1 MHVKDAISSSNRRQW
16 LSAAACA
23 AWTWPAL
30 ARDDPTRPWP
40 GGRTTPPLQLPG
52 VDGTAWSLA
61 AARGS
66 PVLLNFWASWCEP
79 CRAEMPSLQRLAAQH
94 KAQGL
99 QVMAINFREGEAA
112 VRRFM
117 TTTALSLPV
126 LYDRDGAAAKAF
138 GVRTFPSTVAIDRRG
153 QARFV
158 VVGEVDWAS
167 PAVQRWLAALL

>member
-1 MHVKDAISSSNRRQW
+1 
-16 LSAAACA
+16 
-23 AWTWPAL
+23 
-30 ARDDPTRPWP
+30 
-40 GGRTTPPLQLPG
+40 
-52 VDGTAWSLA
+52 
-61 AARGS
+61 
-66 PVLLNFWASWCEP
+66 
-79 CRAEMPSLQRLAAQH
+79 
-94 KAQGL
+94 
-99 QVMAINFREGEAA
+99 MAINFREGEAA

-158 VVGEVDWAS
+158 VMGEVDWAS